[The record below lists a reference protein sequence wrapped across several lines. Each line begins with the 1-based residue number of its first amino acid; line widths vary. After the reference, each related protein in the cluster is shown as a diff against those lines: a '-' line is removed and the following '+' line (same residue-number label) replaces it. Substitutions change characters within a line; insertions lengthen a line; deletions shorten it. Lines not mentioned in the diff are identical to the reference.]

1 MRNNFIFTEF
11 NRLLINDMIIY
22 LIPLISI
29 TSWQF
34 SDSKIVFLTSTYSI
48 GFIIFSKFSGYLIDK
63 FSSVTVPIFTYLVY
77 IMFNLI
83 FIFTVLRNMNDFTII
98 FIIIIVMSL
107 SSSVLEIN
115 TSVFIPDY
123 FSEDLTSINSLV
135 QLVRSVVNFISPIIT
150 FTLTSSITV
159 AMFILL
165 ILQILNLLIYTYK
178 LRKLEVNS
186 YKKDVNQNSDNIN
199 FNSLKY
205 IFKNRK
211 LILIIIVTMGINFS
225 MTILTNTIVLYL
237 VRYLE
242 LSNHLAGII
251 IGLLSFGAIVGS
263 VLPTII
269 IKKFSFEKSIGV
281 INLILSIPFLFL
293 ISKSYLFFLGVFLG
307 YLCRSFGSVLRT
319 TVQYEI
325 VPESIRGKVN
335 ATIYLFTWGTIPIAG
350 YSASLLLE
358 VISLHTLYVIIA
370 LIFILAN
377 GLFLFSYNESRH
389 LRRNV

>member
-11 NRLLINDMIIY
+11 KRLLINDMIIY
-22 LIPLISI
+22 LIPLIGI

-77 IMFNLI
+77 IMFNFI
-83 FIFTVLRNMNDFTII
+83 FIFTLLRNMNDFTII
-98 FIIIIVMSL
+98 FIIIVVMSL

-115 TSVFIPDY
+115 TSVFIPDHFY
-123 FSEDLTSINSLV
+123 EDLTSINSLV

-165 ILQILNLLIYTYK
+165 ILQMLNLLIYTYK
-178 LRKLEVNS
+178 LRKLDINS
-186 YKKDVNQNSDNIN
+186 YKKDVNQNNEN
-199 FNSLKY
+199 LNLNSLKY
-205 IFKNRK
+205 ILKNKK

-225 MTILTNTIVLYL
+225 MTILTNTMVLYL

-242 LSNHLAGII
+242 LSNKLAGII

-269 IKKFSFEKSIGV
+269 IKKFRFEKSIGV
-281 INLILSIPFLFL
+281 VNLILSIPFLFL

-325 VPESIRGKVN
+325 VPENIRGKVN

-358 VISLHTLYVIIA
+358 TISLHTLYVIIA
-370 LIFILAN
+370 LVFILAN
-377 GLFLFSYNESRH
+377 GLFLFSYNENNR

>member
-1 MRNNFIFTEF
+1 
-11 NRLLINDMIIY
+11 
-22 LIPLISI
+22 
-29 TSWQF
+29 
-34 SDSKIVFLTSTYSI
+34 
-48 GFIIFSKFSGYLIDK
+48 
-63 FSSVTVPIFTYLVY
+63 
-77 IMFNLI
+77 
-83 FIFTVLRNMNDFTII
+83 MNDFTII
-98 FIIIIVMSL
+98 FIIIVVMSL

-123 FSEDLTSINSLV
+123 FTKDLTSINSLV
-135 QLVRSVVNFISPIIT
+135 QLVRSIVNFISPIIT

-165 ILQILNLLIYTYK
+165 LLQMLNLLIYTYK
-178 LRKLEVNS
+178 LRILDVNS
-186 YKKDVNQNSDNIN
+186 YKKDVNQNNDNL
-199 FNSLKY
+199 NSLKY

-225 MTILTNTIVLYL
+225 MTILTNTMVLYL

-242 LSNHLAGII
+242 LSNKLAGIM

-263 VLPTII
+263 VLPNIM

-281 INLILSIPFLFL
+281 VNLILSIPFLL
-293 ISKSYLFFLGVFLG
+293 LVSKSYLFFLGVFLG

-325 VPESIRGKVN
+325 VPENIRGKVN
-335 ATIYLFTWGTIPIAG
+335 STIYLFTWGTIPIAG

-377 GLFLFSYNESRH
+377 GLFLFSYNENSR
-389 LRRNV
+389 LKRNF